1 MTSSKHIAGLI
12 GPTLIALIL
21 SENKFVNPH
30 LYDSQIPPVV
40 YLSGALF
47 FVAGVAIVR
56 AHNRWT
62 VSWPVLVTLTGWFAI
77 LLGSFRMLAPAFYE
91 QGAQGNPTGFLTG
104 ETALLAIGIFLTLK
118 GYGRGSSPR
127 AIDQGPEKAK

>member
-1 MTSSKHIAGLI
+1 MTSSKQIAGLI

-21 SENKFVNPH
+21 SENEFVNPH

-62 VSWPVLVTLTGWFAI
+62 GGWPVLVTLTGWFAI
-77 LLGSFRMLAPAFYE
+77 LLGLFRMYAPGFYE
-91 QGAQGNPTGFLTG
+91 QGAQGNPTGLLAG
-104 ETALLAIGIFLTLK
+104 ETALLAIGVFLTLK
-118 GYGRGSSPR
+118 GYGRERSPR
-127 AIDQGPEKAK
+127 AIDQGLEKAK